1 MGGGRGDATLSTPYQ
16 ENNQL
21 NKSQS
26 SIELRQGT
34 ASSYPSQVEGA
45 KLKPNL
51 TTPNADL
58 KDDLN
63 RN

>member
-1 MGGGRGDATLSTPYQ
+1 MGGPENATSTPYH
-16 ENNQL
+16 ENQL

-51 TTPNADL
+51 TTNADL
-58 KDDLN
+58 QDDLN